1 MLATSARLLQLL
13 SLLQTRRDW
22 SGHELAER
30 LEVGPRTVRNDV
42 RRLRELGYPVDAVPG
57 RAGGYRLLAGATLP
71 PLLLDDE
78 EACAVAVGLRSAVGG
93 SVGGMEE
100 ASVRALAK
108 LEHVL
113 PSRLRHRVARLAA
126 AMVGVPGT
134 GPTVSADVLT
144 AIATAVHDRERLRFD
159 YTTHDGE
166 SRRRDAEPHR
176 LVHLGRRWYLLA
188 WDVDRADWRTYRVD
202 RMRLRTPN
210 GPRFTPREPPEPDVG
225 GYVARGAHEAVWRHH
240 ARVRLH
246 APLDALAE
254 RVTPAMGTLERID
267 DSTCEFR
274 TGADTLPVLAVYL
287 GFLDVD
293 FDVLEPPELVD
304 HLRVLA
310 ARYAHA
316 AGLGSVQESVGA
328 DRCGT

>member
-13 SLLQTRRDW
+13 SLLQARRDW
-22 SGHELAER
+22 SGAELGAR

-42 RRLRELGYPVDAVPG
+42 RRLRELGYPVEAAPG
-57 RAGGYRLLAGATLP
+57 RTGGYRLGVGAALP
-71 PLLLDDE
+71 PLLLDDD

-113 PSRLRHRVARLAA
+113 PSRLRHRVGRLAA
-126 AMVGVPGT
+126 AMVGVPGA
-134 GPTVSADVLT
+134 GPTVDPDVLT
-144 AIATAVHDRERLRFD
+144 AVAGAIHDRERLRFH
-159 YTTHDGE
+159 YTDHDRQS
-166 SRRRDAEPHR
+166 SRRDSEPHR
-176 LVHLGRRWYLLA
+176 LVHVDRRWYLLA
-188 WDVDRADWRTYRVD
+188 WDVVRSDWRTFRVD

-210 GPRFTPREPPEPDVG
+210 GPRFAPREPPEPDVG
-225 GYVARGAHEAVWRHH
+225 GYVARSAREAVWRHR

-246 APLDALAE
+246 APFDVLAE
-254 RVTPAMGTLERID
+254 RVTPAMGTLERVD
-267 DSTCEFR
+267 DATCEFH

-293 FDVLEPPELVD
+293 FEVLEPPELVE
-304 HLRVLA
+304 HLRVLGV
-310 ARYAHA
+310 RYTRA
-316 AGLGSVQESVGA
+316 AGAGSRPHVGG
-328 DRCGT
+328 DR